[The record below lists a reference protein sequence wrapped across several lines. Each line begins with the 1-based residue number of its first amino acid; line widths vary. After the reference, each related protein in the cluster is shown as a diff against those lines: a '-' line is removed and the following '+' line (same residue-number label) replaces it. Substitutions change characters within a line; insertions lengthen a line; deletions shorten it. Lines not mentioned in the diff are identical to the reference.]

1 MAVRIDA
8 VDEPSDEVLV
18 ALNALLPQLNP
29 AIVPPDRHRL
39 ARLVADPAVTLLV
52 GKDGDAIVGTATVIA
67 YTSPAWTKARI
78 EDVVV
83 DQSARGQGVGRALV
97 DACIELAGARGCT
110 IVELQS
116 KRSRVEAN
124 RLYQEM
130 GFELRDSNFY
140 RMTLR

>member
-1 MAVRIDA
+1 MAVRIA
-8 VDEPSDEVLV
+8 VVDEPTDEVRA
-18 ALNALLPQLNP
+18 ALATLLPQLNP
-29 AIVPPDRHRL
+29 AIVPPDAGRL
-39 ARLVADPAVTLLV
+39 AKLTADPAVKLLV
-52 GKDGDAIVGTATVIA
+52 ARDGESIVGTATVIV

-83 DQSARGQGVGRALV
+83 DQGARGKGVGRAVV
-97 DACIELAGARGCT
+97 DACIEIARQQGCM

>member
-1 MAVRIDA
+1 VRIEVA
-8 VDEPSDEVLV
+8 EQPSKELEA
-18 ALNALLPQLNP
+18 ALAELLPQLNP
-29 AIVPPDRHRL
+29 AIVSPDAARL
-39 ARLVADPAVTLLV
+39 AKLITDPAVKLLV
-52 GKDGDAIVGTATVIA
+52 ARDGDSIVGTATVIV

-97 DACIELAGARGCT
+97 DACVEIARERGCT

-124 RLYQEM
+124 RLYQDM

-140 RMTLR
+140 RLPLR

>member
-1 MAVRIDA
+1 M
-8 VDEPSDEVLV
+8 
-18 ALNALLPQLNP
+18 
-29 AIVPPDRHRL
+29 
-39 ARLVADPAVTLLV
+39 
-52 GKDGDAIVGTATVIA
+52 
-67 YTSPAWTKARI
+67 
-78 EDVVV
+78 
-83 DQSARGQGVGRALV
+83 V
-97 DACIELAGARGCT
+97 DACIEIARQQGCM

>member
-1 MAVRIDA
+1 VAVRIDA
-8 VDEPSDEVLV
+8 VDEPSDEVRV
-18 ALNALLPQLNP
+18 ALAALLPQLNP
-29 AIVPPDRHRL
+29 AIVPPDRQRL
-39 ARLVADPAVTLLV
+39 AKLIADPAVSLLV
-52 GKDGDAIVGTATVIA
+52 ARDGDTIVGTATVIV

-97 DACIELAGARGCT
+97 DACIEIARGKGCT

-140 RMTLR
+140 RLTLR

>member
-1 MAVRIDA
+1 VAVRIETVA
-8 VDEPSDEVLV
+8 EPSDEVLV

-52 GKDGDAIVGTATVIA
+52 AKDGDAIVGTATVIA

-97 DACIELAGARGCT
+97 DACIEVARARSCT

>member
-1 MAVRIDA
+1 MAVRIGI
-8 VDEPSDEVLV
+8 VDQPSDEVRT
-18 ALNALLPQLNP
+18 ALAALLPQLNA
-29 AIVPPDRHRL
+29 AIVPPDNTRL
-39 ARLVADPAVTLLV
+39 SKLISDPAVKLLV
-52 GKDGDAIVGTATVIA
+52 ARDGESIVGTATVIV

-83 DQSARGQGVGRALV
+83 DQSARGKGVGRALV
-97 DACIELAGARGCT
+97 EACIEIARERGCV

-124 RLYQEM
+124 QLYQEM

-140 RMTLR
+140 RKTLH

>member
-8 VDEPSDEVLV
+8 VDEPSDEVCV
-18 ALNALLPQLNP
+18 ALAALLPQLNP
-29 AIVPPDRHRL
+29 AIVPPDRQRL
-39 ARLVADPAVTLLV
+39 AKLIADPAVSLLV
-52 GKDGDAIVGTATVIA
+52 ARDGDTIVGTATVIV

-97 DACIELAGARGCT
+97 DACIEIARGKGCT

-140 RMTLR
+140 RLTLR

>member
-1 MAVRIDA
+1 MAVRIGI
-8 VDEPSDEVLV
+8 VDQPSDEVRT
-18 ALNALLPQLNP
+18 ALAALLPQLNP
-29 AIVPPDRHRL
+29 AIVPPDNTRL
-39 ARLVADPAVTLLV
+39 SKLISDPAVKLLV
-52 GKDGDAIVGTATVIA
+52 ARDGESIVGTATVIV

-83 DQSARGQGVGRALV
+83 DQSARGKGVGRALV
-97 DACIELAGARGCT
+97 EACIEIARERGCA

-124 RLYQEM
+124 QLYQEM

-140 RMTLR
+140 RKTLR

>member
-1 MAVRIDA
+1 MARIEA
-8 VDEPSDEVLV
+8 VDEPSDEVRK
-18 ALNALLPQLNP
+18 ALAGLLPQLNP
-29 AIVPPDRHRL
+29 AIVPPDAGRL
-39 ARLVADPAVTLLV
+39 AKLISDPAVKLLV
-52 GKDGDAIVGTATVIA
+52 ARDADSIVGTATVIV

-97 DACIELAGARGCT
+97 DACIEIARGRGCT

-140 RMTLR
+140 RLKLG

>member
-1 MAVRIDA
+1 MAVRIE
-8 VDEPSDEVLV
+8 VVEQPSKELEA
-18 ALNALLPQLNP
+18 ALAGLLPQLNP
-29 AIVPPDRHRL
+29 AIRPPDAGRL
-39 ARLVADPAVTLLV
+39 AKLLADPAVRLLV
-52 GKDGDAIVGTATVIA
+52 AREGDTIAGTATVIV

-83 DQSARGQGVGRALV
+83 DQSARGKGVGRALV
-97 DACIELAGARGCT
+97 DACIAIARERGCA

-124 RLYQEM
+124 RLYLEM

-140 RMTLR
+140 RLKLG